1 MEAPDALQSLQGKT
15 VAILGYREEG
25 PAVARL
31 MRDHGI
37 HVLIGLREWWDRDE
51 WDFARRDGFEVRS
64 PEEAAAVAD
73 VIQVW

>member
-1 MEAPDALQSLQGKT
+1 MDALQSFQGKT

-31 MRDHGI
+31 MRDRGVR
-37 HVLIGLREWWDRDE
+37 VLIGLRDWWDREE
-51 WDFARRDGFEVRS
+51 WEEARRDGFEVRS
-64 PEEAAAVAD
+64 PEEAVSIAD